1 MTEQHDSIR
10 ISIKTRYL
18 PEQSQPQL
26 SKFVFTYTITIHN
39 DGDETVQLI
48 SRRWKI
54 TDANG
59 RVQEVAGIGVV
70 GEQPILAAG
79 EEYTY
84 TSGAVLDTETGTMKG
99 FYQMRTDSGELFD
112 AAIPVFALIPP
123 HRLH

>member
-1 MTEQHDSIR
+1 MTGKRDSIR

-26 SKFVFTYTITIHN
+26 SKYVFTYTITIHN
-39 DGDETVQLI
+39 AGDETVQLI

-54 TDANG
+54 TDAHG
-59 RVQEVAGIGVV
+59 RVQEVAGVGVV

-79 EEYTY
+79 EDYTY

-99 FYQMRTDSGELFD
+99 FYQMRTDSDELFD
-112 AAIPVFALIPP
+112 VAIPVFALIPP

>member
-1 MTEQHDSIR
+1 MTDKSDSIR

-18 PEQSQPQL
+18 PDQSQPTL
-26 SKFVFTYTITIHN
+26 NKYVFTYTITIRN
-39 DGDETVQLI
+39 EGSETVQLI

-59 RVQEVAGIGVV
+59 GVQEVAGVGVV
-70 GEQPILAAG
+70 GEQPVLAAG

-99 FYQMRTDSGELFD
+99 SYQMRTDSDELFD
-112 AAIPVFALIPP
+112 VPIPVFALIPP

>member
-48 SRRWKI
+48 SRRWNI

>member
-18 PEQSQPQL
+18 REQSQPQL

-48 SRRWKI
+48 SRRWNI

>member
-1 MTEQHDSIR
+1 MTDKSDSIR

-18 PEQSQPQL
+18 PDQSQPTL
-26 SKFVFTYTITIHN
+26 NKYVFTYTITIRN
-39 DGDETVQLI
+39 EGSETVQLI

-59 RVQEVAGIGVV
+59 GVQEVAGMGVV
-70 GEQPILAAG
+70 GEQPVLAAG

-99 FYQMRTDSGELFD
+99 SYQMRTDSDELFD
-112 AAIPVFALIPP
+112 VPIPVFALIPP

>member
-1 MTEQHDSIR
+1 MTDTSDSIR

-18 PEQSQPQL
+18 PEQSQPKL
-26 SKFVFTYTITIHN
+26 NKHVFTYTITIRN
-39 DGDETVQLI
+39 EGSETVQLI

-54 TDANG
+54 TDASG
-59 RVQEVAGIGVV
+59 SVQEVAGMGVV
-70 GEQPILAAG
+70 GEQPVLAAG

-99 FYQMRTDSGELFD
+99 SYQMSTDSGELFD
-112 AAIPVFALIPP
+112 VPIPVFALIPP